1 MGDLDATVIAGVTAR
16 GYRRA
21 ASGTGPW
28 DQFVVPVRDRI
39 TSFQGRAATFITP
52 GRAAVGQK
60 ILALHNATASSI
72 LVDVRR
78 ITASLMGTVAKAV
91 TVVPPVIRVHRFTAI
106 PTNGTALGKVALDT
120 SQSSNSAVTA
130 WGDASAD
137 GTGSGTTLT
146 ITIPA
151 SSNIEQIYAPRIIT
165 AVGEVGAFRA
175 SFLDEQDIT
184 LRALEGVCIFLDQA
198 VVTTGNPATDRWI
211 ATVDWEEYTRP

>member
-1 MGDLDATVIAGVTAR
+1 MGDLDATVVAGVTAR

-39 TSFQGRAATFITP
+39 VSFQGRVCTFRTP
-52 GRAAVGQK
+52 GRAATGQK
-60 ILALHNATASSI
+60 ILSLHNDTASSV

-78 ITASLMGTVAKAV
+78 ITVDLLSTAVKAV
-91 TVVPPVIRVHRFTAI
+91 TVIPPVIRIYRFTAA
-106 PTNGTALGKVALDT
+106 PANGTVLTKVALDT
-120 SQSSNSAVTA
+120 SQSSNSAVTVR
-130 WGDASAD
+130 GDASAD

-146 ITIPA
+146 ITAVSP
-151 SSNIEQIYAPRIIT
+151 IEQGHASRVFT
-165 AVGEVGAFRA
+165 AVGYESWGRA

-184 LRALEGVCIFLDQA
+184 LRALEGVCVFLESA
-198 VVTTGNPATDRWI
+198 VVTTGNPATDLWL